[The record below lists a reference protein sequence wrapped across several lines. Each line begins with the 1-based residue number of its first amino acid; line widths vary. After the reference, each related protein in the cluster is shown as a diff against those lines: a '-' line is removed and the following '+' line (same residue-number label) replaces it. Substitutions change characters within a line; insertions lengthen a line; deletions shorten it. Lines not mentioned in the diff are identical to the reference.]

1 MQLVFHALRLQVQ
14 KKCDDPISP
23 LFIDLVRDSSSPR
36 PSVFSEKKKGKL
48 FSRTSMGARLSI
60 SSIHWIF
67 SVHPESVKYPVF
79 SSGLTEDDCPP
90 SCMWIPQQFAV
101 SLYLLWPQVWAG
113 LRLFQACAWL
123 SPPPLC
129 TGKALL
135 FLNPS
140 CQVWWGQGRLLWST
154 NLSPYLMAR
163 SDFSGDSSNPM
174 CPSPLTALNEI
185 LHTDRCGT
193 EQGALCLG

>member
-14 KKCDDPISP
+14 KKMRWPNFTPCLLT
-23 LFIDLVRDSSSPR
+23 LFKIHLAHGHL
-36 PSVFSEKKKGKL
+36 FSQKKKKGKL
-48 FSRTSMGARLSI
+48 FSRTSVGARLSI

-79 SSGLTEDDCPP
+79 SSGLTEDNCPP

-101 SLYLLWPQVWAG
+101 SLYLLWPQARAG

-123 SPPPLC
+123 SSPPLC

-140 CQVWWGQGRLLWST
+140 CQVWWAGETSLI
-154 NLSPYLMAR
+154 N
-163 SDFSGDSSNPM
+163 
-174 CPSPLTALNEI
+174 
-185 LHTDRCGT
+185 
-193 EQGALCLG
+193 

>member
-1 MQLVFHALRLQVQ
+1 MLSLPRAQLHH
-14 KKCDDPISP
+14 C
-23 LFIDLVRDSSSPR
+23 
-36 PSVFSEKKKGKL
+36 
-48 FSRTSMGARLSI
+48 SRTKMPQVARCGQKMKNNDKLRGGTPFNI
-60 SSIHWIF
+60 IHSLNLF
-67 SVHPESVKYPVF
+67 CPPRVGKVSCF

-101 SLYLLWPQVWAG
+101 SLYLLWPQARAG

-140 CQVWWGQGRLLWST
+140 CQVWWAGETSLMQGVEEEDPEARAGAYRGWT
-154 NLSPYLMAR
+154 N
-163 SDFSGDSSNPM
+163 
-174 CPSPLTALNEI
+174 
-185 LHTDRCGT
+185 
-193 EQGALCLG
+193 